1 MNNKVYKY
9 GIDITNATLQTYA
22 YELGIQKAV
31 SEMTQAE
38 KMQLRMIAILEQ
50 SKVSWGDLA
59 NTVESPSNQIR
70 IFKNNLKELGM
81 TIGQLFIPMLSKVLP
96 VLNGLSVAL
105 KRLFIDIAGFFGVEI
120 KLSEFGEGF
129 TNIEDDVDGVT
140 DSYDDAT
147 ASLKEWKNQAMGFD
161 EINPLKDTSDTS
173 SGSGDAGGGGIDLT
187 DEILDATDEYEKAWQ
202 EAYDRM
208 DSKIEAIAK
217 HFEQILSPL
226 RDLFKDIAIGDWFS
240 AGEDVSDIAK
250 GIFNTF
256 SNAIESVDWKK
267 LGQNIGLFLK
277 GIDWAGIFNS
287 MIKTVREA
295 LKAMFELA
303 ISMLEEAP
311 IESAIL
317 LAISAWKF
325 SRVKKGMISIF
336 TKHPI
341 ITAATIIAGIVIN
354 WDEVSDFLAKIFDE
368 EIGTAEDFSIS
379 FKGQAIIDDI
389 DKFNES
395 YEQLA
400 KTNKNS
406 IEQIEAEYDGIRE
419 MAEEYL
425 SLSENYN
432 TLSDTQK
439 NMVKTYSEQ
448 LSESLPDMKSSINEV
463 TGAWEGTTKEMQT
476 LIDKTE
482 DYYLSIAKGEILQ
495 DLYTEKV
502 KAEKSKKDAKSSFEE
517 KSKEVFDYGYGTYQA
532 TGNYEYNQIAGLA
545 GELYEVGG
553 DLNKLSP
560 TSYKLYKHLVE
571 TNEVASSMFRE
582 MVELG
587 DAYREIDD
595 TILNINSDIRYY
607 EGAQSRVTENTQAT
621 YDIAQRLN
629 DTLYDIVSQKELN
642 ISTENAE
649 TNIENLGNQVDNASK
664 TNIDMSIV
672 DATNKTNIL
681 GTNIRDVT
689 STNLNLNTT
698 NAYNAVGGIVNK
710 LLEPIPLALG
720 INKDNLKNVANSIK
734 ETINTT
740 LGATQAVA
748 SVGLASL
755 INIRG
760 YATGGFPDNSSLFFA
775 GENGIPELLG
785 TVGGKTAVA
794 GGQEITGI
802 RDEIRNT
809 GVAEIELL
817 RQQNELLQQLLQ
829 KDMGISEKSL
839 FKSIQRQ
846 ANNYTRQTGQSAF
859 SY

>member
-9 GIDITNATLQTYA
+9 GIDITNATLQTKA

-59 NTVESPSNQIR
+59 NTVNSPSNQIR

-208 DSKIEAIAK
+208 DSKVEAIAK

-277 GIDWAGIFNS
+277 GIDWTGIFKS
-287 MIKTVREA
+287 MVKAIKEA

-311 IESAIL
+311 IEGALVLL
-317 LAISAWKF
+317 LAGWKF
-325 SRVKKGMISIF
+325 KGVATKLMSIAAA
-336 TKHPI
+336 HPF
-341 ITAATIIAGIVIN
+341 ITTATIIAGIAIEVPVIN
-354 WDEVSDFLAKIFDE
+354 DFL
-368 EIGTAEDFSIS
+368 
-379 FKGQAIIDDI
+379 
-389 DKFNES
+389 
-395 YEQLA
+395 
-400 KTNKNS
+400 TNKLGRGLRIPLDVDTQKVIDETDELIEAYKELDKSNEDSIDS
-406 IEQIEAEYDGIRE
+406 IENKFDGIRE
-419 MAEEYL
+419 MADKYLELSQNYSSLTEQQKGLVTSYAEEL
-425 SLSENYN
+425 SKNLPGMKSNIDEV
-432 TLSDTQK
+432 TQK
-439 NMVKTYSEQ
+439 WT
-448 LSESLPDMKSSINEV
+448 
-463 TGAWEGTTKEMQT
+463 GTTEQMNK
-476 LIDKTE
+476 LIDETE
-482 DYYLSIAKGEILQ
+482 AYYLTIAKGEVLK
-495 DLYTEKV
+495 DLYTQKV
-502 KAEKSKKDAKSSFEE
+502 KTEKKQNELKDDMDSAYFEASKYVMADLGNTDPDRVKAINEGLKLSLTPNFDIE
-517 KSKEVFDYGYGTYQA
+517 KLSESDRKKVEQAFMYAYGNEGYGKLF
-532 TGNYEYNQIAGLA
+532 NKVMSLA
-545 GELYEVGG
+545 E
-553 DLNKLSP
+553 S
-560 TSYKLYKHLVE
+560 
-571 TNEVASSMFRE
+571 
-582 MVELG
+582 
-587 DAYREIDD
+587 YREIDD